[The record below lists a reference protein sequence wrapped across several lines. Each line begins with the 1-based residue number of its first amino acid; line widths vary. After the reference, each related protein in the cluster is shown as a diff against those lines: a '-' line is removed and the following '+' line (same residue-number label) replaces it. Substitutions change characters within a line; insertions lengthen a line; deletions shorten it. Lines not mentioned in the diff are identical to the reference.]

1 MNNDIIHK
9 LEDIAIKMNNQHD
22 RLERLLFGVELNL
35 ITCNKIEPEKN
46 NIHKTISLNK
56 NRYYGKSI
64 ANIFITYWSN
74 I

>member
-35 ITCNKIEPEKN
+35 ITCNK
-46 NIHKTISLNK
+46 
-56 NRYYGKSI
+56 
-64 ANIFITYWSN
+64 
-74 I
+74 